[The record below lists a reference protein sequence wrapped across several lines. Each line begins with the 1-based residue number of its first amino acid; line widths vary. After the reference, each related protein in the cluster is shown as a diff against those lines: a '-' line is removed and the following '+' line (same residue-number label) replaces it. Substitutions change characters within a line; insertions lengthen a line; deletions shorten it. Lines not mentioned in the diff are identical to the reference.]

1 MAEAVEHA
9 LIGNDAVG
17 ERERVAG
24 VFDGVGH
31 GGPLF

>member
-17 ERERVAG
+17 KRERIAG

-31 GGPLF
+31 G

>member
-9 LIGNDAVG
+9 LVGDDAVG

-24 VFDGVGH
+24 FIDGVGH
-31 GGPLF
+31 